1 MMKKYAVPL
10 LCILLVCGC
19 ANQKIEK
26 NNDQI
31 TQSREKPERIIAIYK
46 GLAEDK
52 ETINNQSAIAI
63 WAYYSDKS
71 KELVTNG
78 WKVEAPVTLKA
89 GETSEVTVVYQGLK
103 STINVECSETDEN
116 AFKKECQ
123 SPDKSDLVVTH
134 SKWYGTKLTY
144 SGKIIARIDD
154 KKDDYRA
161 YIVKILDGLEVCV
174 LDLDKK
180 FDFTKGDH
188 ITFWGYGL
196 GKSETKGFIKE
207 SVIGFKAK
215 YMEHA

>member
-1 MMKKYAVPL
+1 MKKYAVPL